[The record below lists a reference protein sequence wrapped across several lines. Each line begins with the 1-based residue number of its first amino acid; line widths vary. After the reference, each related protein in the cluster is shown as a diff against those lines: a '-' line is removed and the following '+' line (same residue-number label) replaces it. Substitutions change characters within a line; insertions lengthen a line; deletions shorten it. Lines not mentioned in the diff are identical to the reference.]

1 MTLLAISISWSV
13 GNFSVLNWTSWCKLR
28 WESCC
33 PFKESDAGILNL
45 ILSPREP
52 QSELALLRGSRFIAS
67 ATLLIAHVHI
77 SICLGSPI
85 FGHPTLWEG
94 LTHDY
99 LWIACFL
106 EICLNLWV
114 KDKNY
119 RLQQKG
125 DEKIHPQQFFLEIQ
139 FIISCFDCQADQHAG
154 EQNLTIHMR
163 C

>member
-1 MTLLAISISWSV
+1 M
-13 GNFSVLNWTSWCKLR
+13 
-28 WESCC
+28 
-33 PFKESDAGILNL
+33 ESDAGILNL
-45 ILSPREP
+45 ILSQREP
-52 QSELALLRGSRFIAS
+52 QSELALLRGSHFIAS

-106 EICLNLWV
+106 YESKIRITDYN
-114 KDKNY
+114 KKAIKNSSTA
-119 RLQQKG
+119 
-125 DEKIHPQQFFLEIQ
+125 FFWEIQ

-154 EQNLTIHMR
+154 EQNLTIYMR

>member
-1 MTLLAISISWSV
+1 M
-13 GNFSVLNWTSWCKLR
+13 
-28 WESCC
+28 
-33 PFKESDAGILNL
+33 ESDAGILNL
-45 ILSPREP
+45 ILSQREP

-106 EICLNLWV
+106 YESKIRITDYNKKAMKKFIHSNFFWKYSLSSLVLIV
-114 KDKNY
+114 K
-119 RLQQKG
+119 
-125 DEKIHPQQFFLEIQ
+125 
-139 FIISCFDCQADQHAG
+139 
-154 EQNLTIHMR
+154 LTNTLVSKT
-163 C
+163 